1 MCSSDLNDLIMA
13 RSPQG
18 PQRTPALG
26 FSIIGMSGMGKTT
39 AIEEILSLYPQ
50 VIVHEQF
57 RGKPFPFQQLVW
69 LHMDCSPNGSLRGL
83 CLDFLKVVDAIL
95 GTNYLKTYARGRATA
110 DSLILDIATVA
121 SNHNIGVLVL
131 DEIQNADAAS
141 SGGRDSLMNALV
153 HLTNTIGVP
162 ITYVGTFASWGLLT
176 RQFRQIRRGSGQGDL
191 VWDRMAPD
199 GEDWSSLV
207 EAMWNFQYVRRV
219 TPLTQEL
226 RTVLYEETQ
235 GITDYAIKVFM
246 MAQWRAITTGKEQ
259 ILPSIIR
266 SVAHDSLRQSRQVLD
281 ALRSGIIPQDL
292 ATMKDLRP
300 PDMSCFSNDVD
311 SKDKAVATLDPAPNA
326 DSPSVEKKST
336 AKKSPRKRSETNG
349 NLKGNEK
356 LAATSSGN
364 SDTPSTQS
372 QASCPQNPEANQAAT
387 TQPMT
392 PSTPPEPSLREL
404 AEQWKRNGT
413 DLGHGIHGAGLGFQ
427 DAPPC

>member
-1 MCSSDLNDLIMA
+1 
-13 RSPQG
+13 
-18 PQRTPALG
+18 
-26 FSIIGMSGMGKTT
+26 
-39 AIEEILSLYPQ
+39 
-50 VIVHEQF
+50 
-57 RGKPFPFQQLVW
+57 
-69 LHMDCSPNGSLRGL
+69 
-83 CLDFLKVVDAIL
+83 
-95 GTNYLKTYARGRATA
+95 
-110 DSLILDIATVA
+110 
-121 SNHNIGVLVL
+121 
-131 DEIQNADAAS
+131 
-141 SGGRDSLMNALV
+141 
-153 HLTNTIGVP
+153 
-162 ITYVGTFASWGLLT
+162 
-176 RQFRQIRRGSGQGDL
+176 
-191 VWDRMAPD
+191 
-199 GEDWSSLV
+199 
-207 EAMWNFQYVRRV
+207 
-219 TPLTQEL
+219 
-226 RTVLYEETQ
+226 
-235 GITDYAIKVFM
+235 
-246 MAQWRAITTGKEQ
+246 
-259 ILPSIIR
+259 
-266 SVAHDSLRQSRQVLD
+266 
-281 ALRSGIIPQDL
+281 
-292 ATMKDLRP
+292 MKDLRP